1 MSRKNDLNARDGK
14 LAINKPSV
22 VAVPKIPGDIKSGK
36 RSVYD
41 KHRGKQSYVEKSIK
55 SGDYK
60 RIAVCIQKY
69 REENPDST
77 YMEVYSELH
86 NKFAHIFGI
95 PVDKIWASNVS
106 KIINSDKLWSDAYW
120 AVESDILSLAKIRIS
135 QELNKDDADPLFAL
149 KTYDIIKKHS
159 IEEKKLDLEKKI
171 VDTEIPTFV
180 FKGK

>member
-1 MSRKNDLNARDGK
+1 MNKDGSRDGK
-14 LAINKPSV
+14 LAITKPSV

-69 REENPDST
+69 REENPDAT

-106 KIINSDKLWSDAYW
+106 KIINSDRLWSDAYW
-120 AVESDILSLAKIRIS
+120 AVESDILSLAKIRIHS
-135 QELNKDDADPLFAL
+135 ELVKDEVDPMFAL
-149 KTYDIIKKHS
+149 KSYDIMKKHS
-159 IEEKKLDLEKKI
+159 IEEKKLDLEKKV

-180 FKGK
+180 FKGSE